1 MKKLLSICFLSIFLL
16 MFGMQAQAQR
26 DCCFQLSNPV
36 ADTIHGIAN
45 LPGGNLPL
53 SHYLQPLQFQNT
65 DTYDL
70 IFSDASCLGIDP
82 VNGKVSIELELWL
95 DGENVLDGHHNV
107 SQYCDITLQTTYNE
121 LHWIGAPMVGS
132 NYPYAF
138 EYPGAVQMFTGTY
151 NISNVHFDYFFFN
164 FLVNSKTK
172 VMIHWNQYFRDV
184 MLIAHVRERVNGSN
198 HEFYWNDQQNLNLGG
213 HQSQPASILA
223 SDTLPKKNIITKNET
238 VLDCE
243 PVTVGDPAFT
253 MDITGIYKIA
263 YVDTSCGYRI
273 DSIVTYDY
281 THFAHPTKPAVADV
295 YGCLNSV
302 ASPITLPADPNTEL
316 AGHDIVAY
324 WATELNPTFV
334 EMASFTPATNILDT
348 IACYVKRYDNTTGCE
363 SEVDTF
369 VVYVVPLPADPAVSV
384 HVLEYCVG
392 NTPAQLSYPAPA
404 GHQVLWGTSVDAIT
418 STTAPTPTATVA
430 GQQTYF
436 LKLQNIV
443 TDCISAGYDSIVVN
457 VFANPVVNV
466 TADKTTLCYTESA
479 VLSATP
485 TTLTTYQ
492 WKQGGTAITGA
503 TSASYTYTNNVTA
516 ETTFNFSV
524 DVTEAHTSVSCTA
537 SDAINILAY
546 PQIGTPTP
554 VHGDTLI
561 CGPATITREVAL
573 PSTGTQVKWYAADK
587 STLLGTGLTYTQ
599 SYNATTTIYASAVND
614 FSCESPSAN
623 WLAITVT
630 VDTIPAITLTAGN
643 GGEVCAESDLTIS
656 SSVVSSYMPVSYLW
670 SGTGLKDPKTNSAV
684 TFNHNVAGV
693 YTETLKVTDAN
704 GCYNTANINITVNAL
719 PVLVNNI
726 DYTVKNNEFCSA
738 TKDGK
743 ITFITAYPKYSID
756 NGTSWSTNN
765 VFSSLP
771 AGTYNLKV
779 EDSKGCKNNPANTVL
794 IKDSLTYPALTI
806 TKTTNTH
813 CKTPFNGA
821 LTVAVAPAQATGIYE
836 YQYKLNGGTAQ
847 TSNAFSSLEHGSYN
861 ITVVNTVTACQTD
874 SLGVVVPNGIENIV
888 WNPTV
893 TANTHCNNTYTP
905 YDGKFVVN
913 VTSPATG
920 DHSYYYAITAG
931 VETRGLQTSNTFDVL
946 QDGTYT
952 VRVLDTVTRCEKSD
966 NVVVTLDTATIT
978 LNFAVVNNTHC
989 TAPFGGKITVSVTPA
1004 VATGVHE
1011 YQYEIVSGPA
1021 TRAAQTSNVFDAL
1034 EHGLYRVKVT
1044 DKIKG
1049 CIAEDT
1055 IRVNYVGVLPS
1066 ASISTPEFICFGDT
1080 TRISMVPAGASKFD
1094 EWTYTGPADASLINP
1109 IKNMQAFTLKN
1120 FPAGKHTFSAHFTDS
1135 ITHCPNVVDTTIR
1148 VIGVNVNLITIP
1160 SDGHVCEYDSLKVY
1174 CQYYPDDASDY
1185 ITDYRWYARQ
1195 YSYITDDTVWI
1206 SPSAGNNRVSLVVTD
1221 NHNCGNSKY
1230 IDLGVYTLPDITL
1243 TGKFD
1248 YCDGSSANI
1257 VASSSHTISVYKWN
1271 GSTGTNTY
1279 SNAVTADVNV
1289 TLTVEDNKG
1298 CEKDSTF
1305 AIRKIVI
1312 PGAPSFTTPKKFC
1325 LAADIH
1331 IDTNQVD
1338 PKVGSFV
1345 WNTTNPNEV
1354 KAAGTYTAHYVNT
1367 QNGESC
1373 VSSDASVEVIV
1384 TGLPVSTVVMKYNSE
1399 GAASNSHARCYD
1411 PSASDVIS
1419 LTVTPPA
1426 SGSKTITYKRNGVDA
1441 TSSMNITRTAPGTYM
1456 DTIYVKVVSDN
1467 SGCTCEWD
1475 TTLYYTLTVNA
1486 LPTVPDNFPYSYNGG
1501 DSTIFYCA
1509 GGAASYDFNI
1519 PSGYSATYNSSTTPP
1534 TSASDNVALKITS
1547 PEGCSSTFYYD
1558 IVEVSIP
1565 TIALTSGLAD
1575 NCSDTLTGKVFATVS
1590 PDYAG
1595 KSYSF
1600 AYTWWNNTTNPYAT
1614 HTSSV
1619 NKDTLD
1625 YSFIAQI
1632 DTIVYAN
1639 MTINATSG
1647 PVASYSASCASNNTS
1662 FHIHFQPEPSMPAL
1676 NSTAF
1681 GYVTSDSAAYCA
1693 GATFSISASD
1703 FTTST
1708 GATVSIVGGG
1718 PITTAGVYKVVAN
1731 NNDLPKCPSD
1741 TLILKVHEKR
1751 VPVVPTDLGT
1761 RGYDYK
1767 VYFCAATTPDFNFT
1781 AADAHDVFTYSN
1793 DAINYVSTKP
1803 TAAGAYIL
1811 RVTDSEEGCKADF
1824 NFDIIEIANPNFN
1837 ITMPATWKDS
1847 NICQTSNNY
1856 NLTFSPTISDNYT
1869 PSTGVTS
1876 TRTATWSGAET
1887 TSPYSHIYNFTVNAD
1902 TSLTFAFNAYDT
1914 IGNNGYGVKCAYTGF
1929 TDAITLDYFSTP
1941 DAPVYNGLTQFC
1953 YGDSVVIGVDSFTLA
1968 TTGTELYSTT
1978 TLPVTYKT
1986 TAPGGYTHTLV
1997 VQSMYTAFN
2006 ACKSTPTTTVSVI
2019 GNNLPVVKI
2028 APHDTTICKGG
2039 TATFTASGASTY
2051 VWSTSA
2057 TTNSIMATDTAHY
2070 VVTGTDVNGCVNTD
2084 TVVLRYHDVYT
2095 VEVSNDTT
2103 VCVHE
2108 MANISAVVTGT
2119 TGDFTLSW
2127 YKNDSSTS
2135 FSTSTKA
2142 SGVADSHIVE
2152 PDSSI
2157 IVNDLPVPTVYH
2169 LKVVDSK
2176 GCENNSQSISI
2187 VATNRPQ
2194 ITFRAIG
2201 GSEPIRYIETHAGDQ
2216 TAFEMY
2222 IDTNCMSEN
2231 MRVYVDFEIYKDGV
2245 LMTNEEL
2252 ANTLEDY
2259 LSGYNTSYSFDLT
2272 QNAPAIITQTMKS
2285 SNYNSS
2291 ANFFPQSEFL
2301 DGTSYDYDWFF
2312 MHFINERKITVNLG
2326 QWKPNTKG
2334 VYTFRYF
2341 VVEASPYSAQ
2351 NGSVYNGLKR
2361 IGGHGSHNAP
2371 FTPVV
2376 VAYDY
2381 FTICVDTTY
2390 LASATDFIF
2399 DAHAEVASSEESTV
2413 EKVDMIVYPNPAANN
2428 VNVVLEGVS
2437 GQTVITVHD
2446 MSGKAV
2452 SSMRVDVDNNGQIIN
2467 LPVDN
2472 YSQGIYFIKAVN
2484 GDAVMTKKLI
2494 IAR

>member
-1 MKKLLSICFLSIFLL
+1 

-53 SHYLQPLQFQNT
+53 SHYLQPVQLENT

-70 IFSDASCLGIDP
+70 IFSDANCLGIDP

-95 DGENVLDGHHNV
+95 DGVNVLDGHHNL

-121 LHWIGAPMVGS
+121 LQWIGVPMVGS
-132 NYPYAF
+132 NYPNAF
-138 EYPGAVQMFTGTY
+138 EYPGAVHIFPGTY
-151 NISNVHFDYFFFN
+151 NISNVNFDYFFFN

-184 MLIAHVRERVNGSN
+184 VLIAHIRERVNGTN

-213 HQSQPASILA
+213 HQSQSASILA
-223 SDTLPKKNIITKNET
+223 SDTLPKMNFITKNET
-238 VLDCE
+238 ILDCDSV
-243 PVTVGDPAFT
+243 PVGDPAFT
-253 MDITGIYKIA
+253 MNATGIYKIA

-281 THFAHPTKPAVADV
+281 THFAHPAKPAVADV
-295 YGCLNSV
+295 YECLNSM
-302 ASPITLPADPNTEL
+302 ASPITLPADTTTDL

-334 EMASFTPATNILDT
+334 EMASFTPATSILDT
-348 IACYVKRYDNTTGCE
+348 IACYVKRYDKTTGCE

-369 VVYVVPLPADPAVSV
+369 IVYVLPLPADPTVSV
-384 HVLEYCVG
+384 RVLEYCVG
-392 NTPAQLSYPAPA
+392 STPAQLSYPAPA
-404 GHQVLWGTSVDAIT
+404 GQQVLWGTSVDAIT
-418 STTAPTPTATVA
+418 STTAPTPTATAA
-430 GQQTYF
+430 GQQIYY
-436 LKLQNIV
+436 LKLQNTV

-457 VFANPVVNV
+457 VFANPVVTV
-466 TADKTTLCYTESA
+466 TADKDTLCYTESA

-492 WKQGGTAITGA
+492 WKKDGTAIPGA
-503 TSASYTYTNNVTA
+503 TSPSYTYTNNVTT
-516 ETTFNFSV
+516 ETTFTFSV
-524 DVTEAHTSVSCTA
+524 DVTEAHDFVSCSA
-537 SDAINILAY
+537 SNDIKILAY
-546 PQIGTPTP
+546 PQIGAPTP

-587 STLLGTGLTYTQ
+587 TTVLGTGLTYTQ
-599 SYNATTTIYASAVND
+599 LYDATTTIYASALNN
-614 FSCESPSAN
+614 FNCESPSAN

-630 VDTIPAITLTAGN
+630 VDTIPAITLTADN

-670 SGTGLKDPKTNSAV
+670 SGTGLKDPKTNSTV

-693 YTETLKVTDAN
+693 YTETLKVTDN
-704 GCYNTANINITVNAL
+704 KGCSNTANINITVNAL

-756 NGTSWSTNN
+756 NGTTWSTDS
-765 VFSSLP
+765 VFNSLP

-806 TKTTNTH
+806 TKTPNTH

-821 LTVAVAPAQATGIYE
+821 LTVDVAPAQATGVYE
-836 YQYKLNGGTAQ
+836 YQYQLNDGTAQ
-847 TSNAFSSLEHGSYN
+847 TSNVFSSLEHGSSYKV
-861 ITVVNTVTACQTD
+861 TVVNTVTACQTD

-888 WNPTV
+888 WGSAV

-920 DHSYYYAITAG
+920 DHIYYYAITAG
-931 VETRGLQTSNTFDVL
+931 VETRGLQTSNTFETL

-952 VRVLDTVTRCEKSD
+952 VRVLDTITRCEKSD

-1094 EWTYTGPADASLINP
+1094 EWTYSGPADTSLINP

-1120 FPAGKHTFSAHFTDS
+1120 FPAGKHTFYAHFTDS
-1135 ITHCPNVVDTTIR
+1135 ITHCSNVVDTTIR

-1185 ITDYRWYARQ
+1185 ITDYHWYARQ

-1206 SPSAGNNRVSLVVTD
+1206 SPSASNNRVSLVVTD

-1243 TGKFD
+1243 TGPFD

-1257 VASSSHTISVYKWN
+1257 VASSSHTISVYTWS
-1271 GSTGTNTY
+1271 GSTVTTNTY

-1289 TLTVEDNKG
+1289 TLTVEDDKG
-1298 CEKDSTF
+1298 CVNDSTF
-1305 AIRKIVI
+1305 AINMIEI
-1312 PGAPSFTTPKKFC
+1312 PGAPTFTTPQKFC

-1338 PKVGSFV
+1338 PKIGTFV

-1354 KAAGTYTAHYVNT
+1354 KAAGTYAAHYVNSV
-1367 QNGESC
+1367 NDVNC
-1373 VSSDASVEVIV
+1373 NSSDASVEVII
-1384 TGLPVSTVVMKYNSE
+1384 TGLPVSTIAMKYNSE
-1399 GAASNSHARCYD
+1399 ASATTSHTRCYETTAKD
-1411 PSASDVIS
+1411 SLK
-1419 LTVTPPA
+1419 LTVTPTG
-1426 SGSKTITYKRNGVDA
+1426 SGTMTVTYKLNGVDTA
-1441 TSSMNITRTAPGTYM
+1441 STMVITRTEPGTYN
-1456 DTIYVKVVSDN
+1456 DTIIVKVTADN
-1467 SGCTCEWD
+1467 SGCVCEWSD
-1475 TTLYYTLTVNA
+1475 TVYYALTINS
-1486 LPTVPDNFPYSYNGG
+1486 LPTAPTDFPNVYNAGNP
-1501 DSTIFYCA
+1501 TIFYCKDSTLTYSFTAPASTTLLYDGLTTPSTTA
-1509 GGAASYDFNI
+1509 GTHVLTVTRTDVTPNCSKTFNYEIVEVANPSVLVTSKDASKLCGDDTFNDTIIATITTSYPTSYLRLFTWNSESEKSKTVNADTMTHTISASDTVVVKVGVRADNGA
-1519 PSGYSATYNSSTTPP
+1519 YSATCY
-1534 TSASDNVALKITS
+1534 K
-1547 PEGCSSTFYYD
+1547 
-1558 IVEVSIP
+1558 
-1565 TIALTSGLAD
+1565 
-1575 NCSDTLTGKVFATVS
+1575 
-1590 PDYAG
+1590 
-1595 KSYSF
+1595 
-1600 AYTWWNNTTNPYAT
+1600 NPYD
-1614 HTSSV
+1614 SV
-1619 NKDTLD
+1619 K
-1625 YSFIAQI
+1625 
-1632 DTIVYAN
+1632 V
-1639 MTINATSG
+1639 
-1647 PVASYSASCASNNTS
+1647 V
-1662 FHIHFQPEPSMPAL
+1662 FQPRPDMPQL
-1676 NSTAF
+1676 KPTAD
-1681 GYVTSDSAAYCA
+1681 GYVTADSAAYCS
-1693 GATFSISASD
+1693 TISITASD
-1703 FTTST
+1703 FTTSA
-1708 GATVSIVGGG
+1708 GATVTIVGGT
-1718 PITTAGVYKVVAN
+1718 ITTHGEYKVVAN
-1731 NNDLPKCPSD
+1731 NNLPPACPSD
-1741 TLILKVHEKR
+1741 TLILKVYEKR
-1751 VPVVPTDLGT
+1751 TPVEPTDLGT
-1761 RGYDYK
+1761 SGYDYK
-1767 VYFCAATTPDFNFT
+1767 VYFCEATTPDFNFT
-1781 AADAHDVFTYSN
+1781 AADAHDVFTYS
-1793 DAINYVSTKP
+1793 DDGVSYVSTKP
-1803 TAAGAYIL
+1803 TTAGAYYL
-1811 RVTDSEEGCKADF
+1811 RVTDSEEGCKSDF
-1824 NFDIIEIANPNFN
+1824 NFTIIKIATPDFN
-1837 ITMPATWKDS
+1837 ITMPATWKDT
-1847 NICQTSNNY
+1847 NICQTSNIY
-1856 NLTFSPTISDNYT
+1856 NLTFTPTVDINYS

-1876 TRTATWSGAET
+1876 TRTATWNGAET
-1887 TSPYSHIYNFTVNAD
+1887 TSPYSHTYNFTVNAD

-1941 DAPVYNGLTQFC
+1941 DAPVYDGLTQFC
-1953 YGDSVVIGVDSFTLA
+1953 YGDSVVIDVDSFTLA
-1968 TTGTELYSTT
+1968 TSGTELYTT
-1978 TLPVTYKT
+1978 TSLPVTYKT
-1986 TAPGGYTHTLV
+1986 TGTHTLQ

-2019 GNNLPVVKI
+2019 GNNLPEVKI
-2028 APHDTTICKGG
+2028 APHDTTICKGD

-2057 TTNSIMATDTAHY
+2057 TTSSIIVTDTAQY
-2070 VVTGTDVNGCVNTD
+2070 VVTGTDANGCVNTD
-2084 TVVLRYHDVYT
+2084 TVVLSFHDVYT

-2103 VCVHE
+2103 VCVGE
-2108 MANISAVVTGT
+2108 TANISAVVTGT
-2119 TGDFTLSW
+2119 TGDFILNW
-2127 YKNDSSTS
+2127 YKDDSSTPL
-2135 FSTSTKA
+2135 FTSTKA
-2142 SGVADSHIVE
+2142 SGVADSYVVTPDPSLIV
-2152 PDSSI
+2152 D
-2157 IVNDLPVPTVYH
+2157 NLPVPTVYN

-2176 GCENNSQSISI
+2176 GCKNNSQSISI
-2187 VATNRPQ
+2187 VATDRPQ
-2194 ITFRAIG
+2194 ITFRAID
-2201 GSEPIRYIETHAGDQ
+2201 GSESIRYIETHAGDQ

-2222 IDTNCMSEN
+2222 IDQNCWDEN
-2231 MRVYVDFEIYKDGV
+2231 TRVFVDFEIYKDGV
-2245 LMTNEEL
+2245 LMTNAEL

-2272 QNAPAIITQTMKS
+2272 KNAPAITTQTMRS
-2285 SNYNSS
+2285 SNYNST

-2312 MHFINERKITVNLG
+2312 MHFINNRKITVNLG

-2341 VVEASPYSAQ
+2341 VVVASGYSSL

-2361 IGGHGSHNAP
+2361 IGGHGSHNTP

-2376 VAYDY
+2376 IAYDY

-2399 DAHAEVASSEESTV
+2399 DAPAEVVSSEESTV